1 MKNASVGPAP
11 FLCRAFHVLVACS
24 LLANCQSVPATV
36 THPRIPVADGV
47 RIAADVML
55 PTGRPAARVPVVLIQ
70 TRYWR
75 SFSLRGAKRTN
86 VVPMGP
92 REAIVERLITA
103 GFGVVVTDVRGTGA
117 SDGVWRWPWSAT
129 EVRDMGTVID
139 WIVAQPW
146 SNGIVGATG
155 VSYEGT
161 TALLAATTGRPALR
175 AVLAREVEWALVD
188 ELVAPGGVRNVGFV
202 ETWGRSVDALDHG
215 RLPELFPR
223 LARLGIRGVQPTD
236 DDPGGSA
243 LRARQQ
249 ARPTS
254 DIAGKVASVRRGS
267 DPFGAD
273 GPASDSLGPV
283 GHATSLAATTAVV
296 GMWGSWWD
304 GATADAV
311 LNAERAMP
319 VREVVIGPWVH
330 EGNRNASPLRR
341 DDSERATV
349 DLDEV
354 VAFFERHLRDSAT
367 PVMPRRS
374 WYVAGAERWRS
385 AAAWPTTKSRTLHLV
400 GRQLAATAFP
410 GAPRALSVDFT
421 ASTGVN
427 TRWTTGL
434 VRPVDA
440 PDRAKARG
448 LLSWQAASLAVPLS
462 VFGAT
467 EFVCEVTLEAPEA
480 ALHVYLE
487 SVDRHGKVRL
497 LTEGIQ
503 RIRSGLIRMDLRSV
517 AFEIP
522 AGWSLR
528 LSVAGADAPSFERVP
543 ASGPQRLQF
552 AGSGCHIVLPTVDLV
567 PK

>member
-1 MKNASVGPAP
+1 M
-11 FLCRAFHVLVACS
+11 ACS
-24 LLANCQSVPATV
+24 LLASCQRVPATV
-36 THPRIPVADGV
+36 THPRIPGADGV
-47 RIAADVML
+47 GIAADVVL
-55 PTGRPAARVPVVLIQ
+55 PPGRPGARVPVVLIQ

-75 SFSLRGAKRTN
+75 SFSLRGGKRAN

-117 SDGVWRWPWSAT
+117 SDGVWRWPWSAD
-129 EVRDMGTVID
+129 EVRDMGPVID

-161 TALLAATTGRPALR
+161 TALLAATARRPALR
-175 AVLAREVEWALVD
+175 AVLAREVEWELVD
-188 ELVAPGGVRNVGFV
+188 EIVAPGGVRNVGFV

-236 DDPGGSA
+236 DDPEGTA

-249 ARPTS
+249 ARPTANV
-254 DIAGKVASVRRGS
+254 AGKVASVRRGT

-283 GHATSLAATTAVV
+283 GHRTSLAATSTVV
-296 GMWGSWWD
+296 GLWGSWWD

-349 DLDEV
+349 DLDDV
-354 VAFFERHLRDSAT
+354 VAFFERHLRGSGSPAT
-367 PVMPRRS
+367 PRRS

-385 AAAWPTTKSRTLHLV
+385 AVAWPTTRADTLHLV
-400 GRQLAATAFP
+400 GRQLAATALP

-440 PDRAKARG
+440 PDRARARG
-448 LLSWQAASLAVPLS
+448 LLTWQAASLTVPLS
-462 VFGAT
+462 VFGAA
-467 EFVCEVTLEAPEA
+467 EFVCVVALEAPDA

-487 SVDRHGKVRL
+487 SVDPARKVRL

-503 RIRSGLIRMDLRSV
+503 RIRSGSIRMSLRSV
-517 AFEIP
+517 AFELP
-522 AGWSLR
+522 VGWSLR

-543 ASGPQRLQF
+543 ATGPQRMHF
-552 AGSGCHIVLPTVDLV
+552 AGSGCQLVLPTVDLV
-567 PK
+567 LR